1 MKKLD
6 SVKGLDGI
14 LKSCFHCKSVAVS
27 LAEGKAFA
35 FGHLS
40 GFSAQFYASNLN
52 PN

>member
-1 MKKLD
+1 MKKFD

-27 LAEGKAFA
+27 LAEAFA